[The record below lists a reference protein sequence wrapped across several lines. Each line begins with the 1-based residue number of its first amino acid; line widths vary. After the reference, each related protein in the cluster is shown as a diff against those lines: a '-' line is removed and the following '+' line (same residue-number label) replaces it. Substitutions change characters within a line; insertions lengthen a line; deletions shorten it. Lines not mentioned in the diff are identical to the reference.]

1 MTRARSLLVALAVA
15 VAPAPA
21 GRAGDDHSGASIF
34 LHEIEIVADPGAALR
49 GARVVV
55 ELLPASA
62 GKKSVLAERKL
73 ALPGAARF
81 TVDPGADLVGHDAP
95 LPAHRASSFLID
107 SSAPVVVD
115 LARKARGAGAPGPAA
130 LAGLLRDA
138 VHAHITKKSYA
149 RGYDAASIVATRR
162 EGDCSEH
169 AVLLAALARAS
180 GLPARVVHG
189 VVVLEAKG
197 QSGARIGAWGHAWTE
212 VWTGDAWLLLDA
224 TRIAREAQAVYV
236 PLSVLGAEGPGHAMS
251 LFTAL
256 GAHDVLRVRLESG
269 PLRVTETRPA
279 SFGET
284 VVELSGGPL
293 RAPIQVPLWIT
304 FDDAEVASGRAC
316 ETFNDVVV
324 LQLPDDR
331 LYVHQYN
338 SICGE
343 RHVCRVLDPT
353 TRVFR
358 EPKQECLRPLS
369 LGTHLRA
376 RTIGGGFISVVSD
389 SEGVAEQRFMEWDP
403 DRGVGRHVDLS
414 LGQFGVADGRVEA
427 GALIVETNCDL
438 AGAGCDALT
447 AAEMGR
453 PKQVFRWRPG
463 AGWTRL
469 E

>member
-1 MTRARSLLVALAVA
+1 MPARSVVVALALAVA
-15 VAPAPA
+15 PAA
-21 GRAGDDHSGASIF
+21 AARAGDDEKRASVF
-34 LHEIEIVADPGAALR
+34 LHAIDVVADPGATLPQ
-49 GARVVV
+49 ARVVV
-55 ELLPASA
+55 ELVPASA
-62 GKKSVLAERKL
+62 SKKSVLAERKL
-73 ALPGAARF
+73 ALPGAARVA
-81 TVDPGADLVGHDAP
+81 VDAGADVRGRDAP

-107 SSAPVVVD
+107 ASAPVIVD
-115 LARKARGAGAPGPAA
+115 LARRARGPGAPSPAA
-130 LAGLLRDA
+130 LAGLLRDV

-180 GLPARVVHG
+180 DLPARVVHG

-197 QSGARIGAWGHAWTE
+197 QGGARIGAWGHAWTE

-224 TRIAREAQAVYV
+224 TEIAREAHAVYV
-236 PLSVLGAEGPGHAMS
+236 PLSVLGAEGPGYATSM
-251 LFTAL
+251 LTAL
-256 GAHDVLRVRLESG
+256 GAHDVVRVRVESA
-269 PLRVTETRPA
+269 LLHVTETRSA
-279 SFGET
+279 SPGET

-293 RAPIQVPLWIT
+293 QAPIQVPLWVT

-316 ETFNDVVV
+316 ESFNDVFV

-343 RHVCRVLDPT
+343 RPVCRVLDPA

-358 EPKQECLRPLS
+358 VPKHECLRPLS

-376 RTIGGGFISVVSD
+376 KTIGGGWISVVSD

-438 AGAGCDALT
+438 ARGGCDALT

-453 PKQVFRWRPG
+453 PKQAFRWRPG